1 MASRILKKRLLD
13 AAKAL
18 ELAVEAMGPSP
29 INPVFDEKPPCMV
42 SISPNVLKVI
52 GTNPTFGL
60 LPPCKVSVSPN
71 VLKVIGTNPTFGH
84 LPPCRPIP
92 RPWVQE
98 LQITL
103 LETAVW
109 LRHLATAPVKP
120 IGPAPRKRPKARPRP
135 KRARRRIRK

>member
-29 INPVFDEKPPCMV
+29 INPVFGDRPPCQDRV
-42 SISPNVLKVI
+42 SPDTLKVI
-52 GTNPTFGL
+52 GSNPAFGL

-84 LPPCRPIP
+84 LPPCRP
-92 RPWVQE
+92 RLWVQE

-120 IGPAPRKRPKARPRP
+120 VGPAPRKRPKARPRP

>member
-42 SISPNVLKVI
+42 SI
-52 GTNPTFGL
+52 
-60 LPPCKVSVSPN
+60 SPN